1 MRRLFDVSVS
11 ILMAAV
17 LLMSQSWA
25 VTAAYADYS
34 VNGST
39 DSTNL
44 NSEDLNAIDD
54 GSGPEGQESN
64 ASPVVNESHDT
75 QQGSSED
82 VSEVVAD
89 DSAVSNQLTVKNVS
103 VSAHVQNIG
112 WMDPVGSGKV
122 AGTTGRGLNLEALKI
137 SLEVDGAASQEQIAD
152 AISVEAHVSG
162 VGWQD
167 EVSGGAL
174 AGTTGQG
181 RAVECVKMRLT
192 GGLSEYFT
200 VWYRAYVQDY
210 GWLGWA
216 SDGARA
222 GTTGIGY
229 RVEALQVRI
238 LAKGSAAPGPTDGAY
253 RDRPLHPNSVVL
265 NVPCTMQNP
274 ELPTGCESV
283 ALTNALNY
291 YGFGLG
297 KTVIADAYMPKS
309 SWDFVTAFWGNPHG
323 ASNGNCISAPG
334 LTNTANSFLIS
345 RGSSLRAYDVTG
357 TGFYDLYSYLE
368 AGHPVIIWS
377 TIGMQNL
384 GSCYA
389 TQAYGGRVYRTY
401 TNSHTVVL
409 RGFNRSLGT
418 VYMADSLAGYVSN
431 SAQRI
436 ASLYSQRGAQAIVL
450 K

>member
-1 MRRLFDVSVS
+1 
-11 ILMAAV
+11 
-17 LLMSQSWA
+17 
-25 VTAAYADYS
+25 
-34 VNGST
+34 
-39 DSTNL
+39 
-44 NSEDLNAIDD
+44 
-54 GSGPEGQESN
+54 
-64 ASPVVNESHDT
+64 
-75 QQGSSED
+75 
-82 VSEVVAD
+82 
-89 DSAVSNQLTVKNVS
+89 
-103 VSAHVQNIG
+103 
-112 WMDPVGSGKV
+112 
-122 AGTTGRGLNLEALKI
+122 
-137 SLEVDGAASQEQIAD
+137 
-152 AISVEAHVSG
+152 
-162 VGWQD
+162 
-167 EVSGGAL
+167 
-174 AGTTGQG
+174 
-181 RAVECVKMRLT
+181 MRLT
-192 GGLSEYFT
+192 GDLSEYYD

-229 RVEALQVRI
+229 RVEALQVRV

-297 KTVIADAYMPKS
+297 KTVIADAYMPRS
-309 SWDFVTAFWGNPHG
+309 SWDFVTAFWGNPHS

-345 RGSSLRAYDVTG
+345 SGSSLRAYDVTG

-384 GSCYA
+384 GSCYGDS
-389 TQAYGGRVYRTY
+389 AYGGRVIEPIPTL
-401 TNSHTVVL
+401 TPLS
-409 RGFNRSLGT
+409 
-418 VYMADSLAGYVSN
+418 
-431 SAQRI
+431 
-436 ASLYSQRGAQAIVL
+436 
-450 K
+450 

>member
-1 MRRLFDVSVS
+1 
-11 ILMAAV
+11 
-17 LLMSQSWA
+17 
-25 VTAAYADYS
+25 
-34 VNGST
+34 
-39 DSTNL
+39 
-44 NSEDLNAIDD
+44 
-54 GSGPEGQESN
+54 
-64 ASPVVNESHDT
+64 
-75 QQGSSED
+75 
-82 VSEVVAD
+82 
-89 DSAVSNQLTVKNVS
+89 
-103 VSAHVQNIG
+103 
-112 WMDPVGSGKV
+112 
-122 AGTTGRGLNLEALKI
+122 
-137 SLEVDGAASQEQIAD
+137 
-152 AISVEAHVSG
+152 
-162 VGWQD
+162 
-167 EVSGGAL
+167 
-174 AGTTGQG
+174 
-181 RAVECVKMRLT
+181 
-192 GGLSEYFT
+192 
-200 VWYRAYVQDY
+200 
-210 GWLGWA
+210 
-216 SDGARA
+216 
-222 GTTGIGY
+222 
-229 RVEALQVRI
+229 
-238 LAKGSAAPGPTDGAY
+238 
-253 RDRPLHPNSVVL
+253 
-265 NVPCTMQNP
+265 MQNP

-309 SWDFVTAFWGNPHG
+309 SWDFVTAFWGNPHS

-418 VYMADSLAGYVSN
+418 VYIADSLAGYVSN

-436 ASLYSQRGAQAIVL
+436 ASLYSQRGAQAVVL